1 MPQEA
6 RKPPLPMAAPM
17 PSPDRPLRVSR
28 PWRTAPVTQRC
39 HRGYSLLELMIV
51 LAILTAMAGLSWPA
65 LMRPWSK
72 NLVQQAGQ
80 ELARELNR
88 TRGLAIERS
97 CVFHLRYRPGGSEY
111 QIARALDPAVPGSTR
126 AGTSAPDPYASGAE
140 QAAVLAPSPDSSS
153 GVPPDDLARNP
164 IRDASSPGSSNARDA
179 SEFRLPDGV
188 RFRAAMSGDR
198 RGGLRP
204 LEALPAETLETP
216 GSERSAS
223 GDAERAATGLEGDGL
238 EALLED
244 GGAWSETV
252 TFYPDGRATNA
263 QWTLESGEGY
273 ELDVTLRGLTGMATV
288 GPVRATATSADAAA
302 MDSTDTPPDSSPE
315 EAPATIDAPSAGG
328 QGTSP

>member
-1 MPQEA
+1 MPREA

-17 PSPDRPLRVSR
+17 PSPDRPLRASR
-28 PWRTAPVTQRC
+28 PWRPAPVTQRC

-111 QIARALDPAVPGSTR
+111 QIARAANPPMPGSTR

-140 QAAVLAPSPDSSS
+140 EAAALAPTLDSSS
-153 GVPPDDLARNP
+153 GLAPDDLGRQP
-164 IRDASSPGSSNARDA
+164 IRDALSTGSSNARDA

-188 RFRAAMSGDR
+188 RFRAAVLGDR
-198 RGGLRP
+198 RAGSRP
-204 LEALPAETLETP
+204 LDALPTESLETP
-216 GSERSAS
+216 DAERSVI
-223 GDAERAATGLEGDGL
+223 GDAERTATGDEADGL

-244 GGAWSETV
+244 GAAWSETV

-263 QWTLESGEGY
+263 QWTLESRDGY

-288 GPVRATATSADAAA
+288 GPVRATATSADAA
-302 MDSTDTPPDSSPE
+302 MDSTDTPSDNPPE
-315 EAPATIDAPSAGG
+315 EAPATIDASGAGG